1 MTFYLTKVMNAR
13 AATRSN
19 NKKGTRLP
27 RFRMLTGVVSAFILC
42 MRKKSIIESSVS
54 EPYFCNNSPIVGVSV
69 P

>member
-19 NKKGTRLP
+19 NKKGTRLL
-27 RFRMLTGVVSAFILC
+27 RFRMFVGVVRAFIAC
-42 MRKKSIIESSVS
+42 MREKSIMETSVN
-54 EPYFCNNSPIVGVSV
+54 EPYFCSNSSIVGVSV